1 MPINAYPTAWA
12 RHDAV
17 RAAAA
22 RWLKQGFVAA
32 EQRAAINEAHAV
44 DYYRPNIFLR
54 IGLFIFTCIGAA
66 AAAGTVALFTEPL
79 HSVAAILLVC
89 GLGALGVLEL
99 LIHSSRHYHSGVDTA
114 LLYTALLSFAGLL
127 GYEYFDSHGGA
138 SFESFVWGNGASG
151 FWLLLALLLLFG
163 AATLRYADRL
173 VAALTYF
180 AYLAIVARLLLHLPA
195 GQLLLP
201 FTLMLASMAAYFFS
215 EKARQRADVY
225 YYEVVLDV
233 IKFLALISFY
243 LAGNYL
249 IVREGNAALTN
260 FPVSV
265 QIPLAPLFCF
275 FTVVV
280 PLAYIYFG
288 LRQANRMLLL
298 VGLGV
303 VCFSIYTYRFY
314 HSLLPPEIAAGLAG
328 LVLIAGAAAAL
339 RYLHTPKHGLTAAA
353 DDDEPHFNL
362 ESLIVAQTATA
373 PAAHTPGFEFGG
385 GQSGGGGATGQF

>member
-1 MPINAYPTAWA
+1 MPINAYPTTWA

-32 EQRAAINEAHAV
+32 GQRAAINEAHAV

-66 AAAGTVALFTEPL
+66 AAAGTVALFTESL

-89 GLGALGVLEL
+89 GFGALGVLEL
-99 LIHSSRHYHSGVDTA
+99 LIHNSRHYHSGVDTA

-127 GYEYFDSHGGA
+127 GYKYFNSHGGA
-138 SFESFVWGNGASG
+138 SFESLVFGGDAGG
-151 FWLLLALLLLFG
+151 FWLLLALLLMFG
-163 AATLRYADRL
+163 TATLRYADRL
-173 VAALTYF
+173 VAALTYLI
-180 AYLAIVARLLLHLPA
+180 YLALVARLLLHLPA
-195 GQLLLP
+195 GKLLLP
-201 FTLMLASMAAYFFS
+201 FALMLASTAGYSFS
-215 EKARQRADVY
+215 ERARQRADVY
-225 YYEVVLDV
+225 YYEAALNV
-233 IKFLALISFY
+233 IKLLALISFY

-249 IVREGNAALTN
+249 IVREGNAALAN
-260 FPVSV
+260 LPVSV
-265 QIPLAPLFCF
+265 QIPLAPLFCL

-288 LRQANRMLLL
+288 LRQANRMMLL

-303 VCFSIYTYRFY
+303 VGFSIYTYRFY
-314 HSLLPPEIAAGLAG
+314 RSLLPPEIAAVLAG
-328 LVLIAGAAAAL
+328 LVLITGAAAAL
-339 RYLHTPKHGLTAAA
+339 RYLYTPKHGLTAAA

-373 PAAHTPGFEFGG
+373 PPAQAPGFEFGG

>member
-17 RAAAA
+17 RAAAT
-22 RWLKQGFVAA
+22 RWLKQGFIAP
-32 EQRAAINEAHAV
+32 EQRAAISEAYTV

-54 IGLFIFTCIGAA
+54 IGLFIFTYIGAA

-79 HSVAAILLVC
+79 HSIAAILLLC
-89 GLGALGVLEL
+89 GIGALGILEL
-99 LIHSSRHYHSGVDTA
+99 LIRSSRHYHSGVDTA

-127 GYEYFDSHGGA
+127 CYGYFESHSGA
-138 SFESFVWGNGASG
+138 SFESLVFGSSASG
-151 FWLLLALLLLFG
+151 FGLLLALLLLFG

-173 VAALTYF
+173 VAALAYLT
-180 AYLAIVARLLLHLPA
+180 YLAIVARVLLHLPA

-201 FTLMLASMAAYFFS
+201 FALMLASMVAYSFS
-215 EKARQRADVY
+215 ERARQRADVY
-225 YYEVVLDV
+225 YYEAALNV
-233 IKFLALISFY
+233 IKLLALISFY

-249 IVREGNAALTN
+249 IVREGNAGLANLR
-260 FPVSV
+260 VSV
-265 QIPLAPLFCF
+265 QIPLAPLFYL
-275 FTVVV
+275 FTVAI

-288 LRQANRMLLL
+288 LRQANRMMLL

-303 VCFSIYTYRFY
+303 VGFSIYTYRFY
-314 HSLLPPEIAAGLAG
+314 RSLLPPEIAAVLAG
-328 LVLIAGAAAAL
+328 LVLITGAAAAL

-362 ESLIVAQTATA
+362 ESLIVAQTATT
-373 PAAHTPGFEFGG
+373 PAAQAPGFEFGG